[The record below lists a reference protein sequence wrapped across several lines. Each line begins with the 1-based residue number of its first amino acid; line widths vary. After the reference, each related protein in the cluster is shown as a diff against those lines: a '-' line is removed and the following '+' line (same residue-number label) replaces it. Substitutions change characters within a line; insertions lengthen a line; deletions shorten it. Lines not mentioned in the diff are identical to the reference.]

1 MIQSSFDRFKSIIA
15 SIIIAFTVLFAQG
28 VLANNLKHEERTIVK
43 VYNVESYGILPNG
56 QDVADKLSLLAAK
69 VSKAGGGI
77 IQFNRG
83 TYIIGARF
91 DENSNPIG
99 SIRLYSNVCY
109 RGAKYNSPS
118 SQTVLQC
125 NSKREDF
132 YGIFCN
138 SDYKS
143 ENIIFEDLTFD
154 LFVPSEGILKK
165 NSSAYRAGLICN
177 AAKNVIIRN
186 CRFIGNLSFIETRL
200 GNSNKYIRDTK
211 NSGDYLSNNW
221 LIENNEFVY
230 RIETKL
236 DYFDNTSV
244 GIAGRSITFRYNSF
258 RVESTIQDFNYF
270 PNCCLEINGRDI
282 WVYDNL
288 FQQYTNAIDVCADD
302 AYIGGRNFYIYNN
315 QFFTFRGIGC
325 WTSPNNTLNNLY
337 IYSNYFKPVADYN
350 EFSNNNIKKRIT
362 GALSSVVLVSN
373 PISTDGNYSNIEV
386 KNNIFDYNENL
397 AFRNSLDYRSWKSIP
412 QHRTD
417 EKIGMTFEDYYS
429 VINLGGEWKSC
440 NNITIESNT
449 FISSVFNCIYIGGKG
464 VARNHFIKNNIFI
477 DCSYNKKHYII
488 GLFNRCSNIEIT
500 DNTIIDNTDDGK
512 SLKGGLYVSAKPGK
526 YTNTRTVDFSDIIIQ
541 KNNLVVSRSPEFK
554 GEYKNDISLIK
565 TKIK

>member
-1 MIQSSFDRFKSIIA
+1 MVLLAQDVFAINSI
-15 SIIIAFTVLFAQG
+15 
-28 VLANNLKHEERTIVK
+28 LAKGAIVK

-56 QDVADKLSLLAAK
+56 KDVADKLSLLAAK
-69 VSKAGGGI
+69 VSKEGGGI

-91 DENSNPIG
+91 DETSKPVG

-109 RGAKYNSPS
+109 RGAGYNNSS

-138 SDYKS
+138 SDYKTV
-143 ENIIFEDLTFD
+143 NIVFEDLVFD
-154 LFVPSEGILKK
+154 LFVPSESILKI

-186 CRFIGNLSFIETRL
+186 CKFIGNLSFVETRL
-200 GNSNKYIRDTK
+200 GNSNEFIRDTK
-211 NSGDYLSNNW
+211 NRGDYLNDNW

-230 RIETKL
+230 RIESKL

-244 GIAGRSITFRYNSF
+244 GIAGRSITFRNNSF
-258 RVESTIQDFNYF
+258 RVESTIEDFNYF

-302 AYIGGRNFYIYNN
+302 AFIGGRNFYIYNN
-315 QFFTFRGIGC
+315 HFFTFRGIGC
-325 WTSPNNTLNNLY
+325 WTSPNNTLNNLF
-337 IYSNYFKPVADYN
+337 IYCNYFKPVADYN
-350 EFSNNNIKKRIT
+350 EFSERNNIKKRIT
-362 GALSSVVLVSN
+362 GALSSLVLVSN
-373 PISTDGNYSNIEV
+373 PISIDGNYSNIEV

-417 EKIGMTFEDYYS
+417 EKIGMTFEDFYS

-464 VARNHFIKNNIFI
+464 VARNHFIKNNMFI

-512 SLKGGLYVSAKPGK
+512 SLKGGLYVSAKPGR
-526 YTNTRTVDFSDIIIQ
+526 YTNTRTVDFLDITIQ
-541 KNNLVVSRSPEFK
+541 KCNLVVSHTPEIK

-565 TKIK
+565 QK